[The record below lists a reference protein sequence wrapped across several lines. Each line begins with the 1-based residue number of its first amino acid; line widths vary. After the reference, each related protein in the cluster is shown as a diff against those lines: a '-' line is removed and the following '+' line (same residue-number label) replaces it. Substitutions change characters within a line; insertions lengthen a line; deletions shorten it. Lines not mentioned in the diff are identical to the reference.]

1 MQSIHLPLRVIA
13 LTSLALPIS
22 GLAAGSSPGGLGRS
36 AVPEQPVLLAG
47 RGGGAS
53 TSAEAAE
60 QARRQTGGKVLSVS
74 RSRGGYQVKV
84 LTPKGEIR
92 VVHIPGSGG

>member
-1 MQSIHLPLRVIA
+1 MQSIHHALRVIA
-13 LTSLALPIS
+13 FTSLVLPVS
-22 GLAAGSSPGGLGRS
+22 GLATGWAPNGLGPS
-36 AVPEQPVLLAG
+36 ALAEQMVLLAG

-60 QARRQTGGKVLSVS
+60 QARRRTGGKVLSVS
-74 RSRGGYQVKV
+74 KSRGGYQVKV